1 MSGSDPNIFIS
12 NVILSLL
19 LKKHIYF
26 ISLWLHWVFVAAHR
40 LSLVAACRGCSLL
53 CAGLLQSD
61 LSCCRAGALEHR
73 ISSCGTQAPLL
84 HGTWD
89 LPRPGVEPV
98 SPAVAGEFLTSG
110 PPGKVPV
117 IFLHQCEWANA
128 SSCGLGWRT
137 EKQAFFCLYKKSITP
152 QILGIKWLQ
161 SKLILTHRKCFSS
174 VLFFGQCMS
183 TGSVSAKP
191 EARVV
196 FLTNYTHTVGH
207 IHIHKYTFI
216 RSP

>member
-12 NVILSLL
+12 NVIISLL
-19 LKKHIYF
+19 FKKHIHF

-40 LSLVAACRGCSLL
+40 LSLVAAFRGCSLL

-61 LSCCRAGALEHR
+61 LSCCRAGSLWHTDSAVVAHELSCPSACGIFPNQGSNFYPAL
-73 ISSCGTQAPLL
+73 
-84 HGTWD
+84 
-89 LPRPGVEPV
+89 
-98 SPAVAGEFLTSG
+98 AGEFLTSG

-196 FLTNYTHTVGH
+196 FLTNYAHTVGH
-207 IHIHKYTFI
+207 IHIHK
-216 RSP
+216 